1 MPKQKFDSTPS
12 IKGTLFQ
19 FLIALER
26 CFEMQEGQSV
36 YIETYGDVSVLG
48 SLSDSKQIESKLY
61 KKALT
66 DSDKN
71 VWKSIYNWM
80 REDFPVETFSS
91 LVLLTTQKVPIG
103 SAWLNWNGKKPSE
116 RMEVLRNIKKSF
128 DSRKRKDKDL
138 STYMNIIFDAKNATR
153 LSQIA
158 KMLYIDSISM
168 DGNQYHKSL
177 QEKYGKG
184 IPDIQKGKYINH
196 MFGYILNPDIVN
208 QNWRITYD
216 DFAREVEEVT
226 KTLVENT
233 AVFPTKV
240 KLADIKDSDYDGY
253 AFVEK
258 IKDIKYGD
266 DVISEAIDDYVH
278 TATMIQQ
285 ELEKSETKKKSLLQY
300 EENLKRSYTTKYRK
314 ASRNY
319 NDGERIAKSQDFYDD
334 MTGSSNITFH
344 NYNNVDL
351 YFHNGMLHMM
361 ADENDELVWLLK
373 DKTDE

>member
-1 MPKQKFDSTPS
+1 MPKLKFDSTLS
-12 IKGTLFQ
+12 IKGILFQ

-48 SLSDSKQIESKLY
+48 DLSDSKQIESKLY

-80 REDFPVETFSS
+80 REDFPVDTFSS
-91 LVLLTTQKVPIG
+91 LILLTTQKVPIG
-103 SAWLNWNGKKPSE
+103 SAWLNWNGKNPSE
-116 RMEVLRNIKKSF
+116 RMNVLINIKKSF
-128 DSRKRKDKDL
+128 DLRKRKDKDL
-138 STYMNIIFDAKNATR
+138 ATYMNVIFDAKNATR

-196 MFGYILNPDIVN
+196 MFGYILSPDIVSHD
-208 QNWRITYD
+208 WKITYD
-216 DFAREVEEVT
+216 DFTSEAEEIT

-240 KLADIKDSDYDGY
+240 KLADIKESDYDGY

-258 IKDIKYGD
+258 IKDIKYGEA
-266 DVISEAIDDYVH
+266 ISGAIDDYVH
-278 TATMIQQ
+278 TASMIQQ
-285 ELEKSETKKKSLLQY
+285 ELEKSETKKNSLLQY
-300 EENLKRSYTTKYRK
+300 EENLKGEYTAKYRK

-334 MTGSSNITFH
+334 MTGSSDITFH
-344 NYNNVDL
+344 TYNSVDL
-351 YFHNGMLHMM
+351 YFHNGMLHIM

-373 DKTDE
+373 DKANE

>member
-1 MPKQKFDSTPS
+1 MKKISFDSTS
-12 IKGTLFQ
+12 SVKGVLFQ

-36 YIETYGDVSVLG
+36 YIETYGDVSILG
-48 SLSDSKQIESKLY
+48 KLSDSKQIESKLY
-61 KKALT
+61 KRNLT
-66 DSDKN
+66 DLDKN

-80 REDFPVETFSS
+80 REDFPVDTFSS
-91 LVLLTTQKVPIG
+91 LILLTTQKVPIG
-103 SAWLNWNGKKPSE
+103 SAWLNWNGKNPSE
-116 RMEVLRNIKKSF
+116 RMEVLRNIKTNF
-128 DSRKRKDKDL
+128 DSRKRKDKDIA
-138 STYMNIIFDAKNATR
+138 TYMNVIFDVKNATR
-153 LSQIA
+153 LSRIA
-158 KMLYIDSISM
+158 KMLYIDSIST
-168 DGNQYHKSL
+168 DGNQYYKSL

-208 QNWRITYD
+208 QNWSITYD

-240 KLADIKDSDYDGY
+240 KLADIKDSNYDGY

-258 IKDIKYGD
+258 IKDIKYD
-266 DVISEAIDDYVH
+266 EAISGAIDDYVH
-278 TATMIQQ
+278 TASMIQQ
-285 ELEKSETKKKSLLQY
+285 ELEKSETKKNSLLQY
-300 EENLKRSYTTKYRK
+300 EENLKGSYTAKYRK

-319 NDGERIAKSQDFYDD
+319 DDGERIAKSQDFYDD
-334 MTGSSNITFH
+334 MTGSSDITFH
-344 NYNNVDL
+344 TYNSVDL
-351 YFHNGMLHMM
+351 YFHNGMLHIM

-373 DKTDE
+373 DKANE

>member
-1 MPKQKFDSTPS
+1 MKKLSFDSTPS
-12 IKGTLFQ
+12 IKGVLFQ

-48 SLSDSKQIESKLY
+48 DLSDSKQIESKLY

-71 VWKSIYNWM
+71 VWKSIYNWI
-80 REDFPVETFSS
+80 REDFPIDTFSS
-91 LVLLTTQKVPIG
+91 LILLTTQKVPTG
-103 SAWLNWNGKKPSE
+103 SAWLNWNEKNSSE
-116 RMEVLRNIKKSF
+116 RIDVLRNIKNSF
-128 DSRKRKDKDL
+128 DSKEKKNKDL
-138 STYMNIIFDAKNATR
+138 ATYMNTIFDPENATK

-158 KMLYIDSISM
+158 KMLYIDSISI

-177 QEKYGKG
+177 QEKYGKN
-184 IPDIQKGKYINH
+184 IPNIQKWKYVNH
-196 MFGYILNPDIVN
+196 MFGYIVNPDIVSH
-208 QNWRITYD
+208 NWEITYE
-216 DFAREVEEVT
+216 DFTREAEEVS

-233 AVFPTKV
+233 AVFPTKL
-240 KLADIKDSDYDGY
+240 KLVDIQKNDYNGY

-278 TATMIQQ
+278 TASMIQQ
-285 ELEKSETKKKSLLQY
+285 DLEKSEIKKKSLLQY
-300 EENLKRSYTTKYRK
+300 EENLIKKYTAKYRK

-319 NDGERIAKSQDFYDD
+319 NDSERIAKSQDFYDD
-334 MTGSSNITFH
+334 MMGSSDITFH
-344 NYNNVDL
+344 IYNNIDL
-351 YFHNGMLHMM
+351 YFHNGMLHII
-361 ADENDELVWLLK
+361 ADEKDELVWLLK
-373 DKTDE
+373 DKANE

>member
-1 MPKQKFDSTPS
+1 MTKLKFDSTLS
-12 IKGTLFQ
+12 IKGILFQ
-19 FLIALER
+19 FLVALER

-48 SLSDSKQIESKLY
+48 SLFDSKQIESKLY

-66 DSDKN
+66 DYDKN

-80 REDFPVETFSS
+80 REDFPVDIFSS
-91 LVLLTTQKVPIG
+91 LILLTTQKVPIG
-103 SAWLNWNGKKPSE
+103 SAWLNWNGKNPSE

-138 STYMNIIFDAKNATR
+138 STYMNVIFDAKNAMR

-216 DFAREVEEVT
+216 DFAREVEEET
-226 KTLVENT
+226 KTLVEHT

-258 IKDIKYGD
+258 IKDIKYD
-266 DVISEAIDDYVH
+266 EAISGAIDDYVH
-278 TATMIQQ
+278 TASMIQQ
-285 ELEKSETKKKSLLQY
+285 ELEKSETKKNSLLQY
-300 EENLKRSYTTKYRK
+300 EENLKGSYTAKYRK

-319 NDGERIAKSQDFYDD
+319 DDGERIAKSQDFYDD
-334 MTGSSNITFH
+334 MTGSSDITFH
-344 NYNNVDL
+344 TYNSVDL
-351 YFHNGMLHMM
+351 YFHNGMLHIM

-373 DKTDE
+373 DKANE

>member
-36 YIETYGDVSVLG
+36 YIETYGDVSILG

-61 KKALT
+61 KRNLT
-66 DSDKN
+66 GLDKN

-80 REDFPVETFSS
+80 REDFPIDTFGS
-91 LVLLTTQKVPIG
+91 LILLTTQKVPIG
-103 SAWLNWNGKKPSE
+103 SAWLNWNGKDPSG
-116 RMEVLRNIKKSF
+116 RMDVLINIKKSF

-138 STYMNIIFDAKNATR
+138 ATYMNIIFDDRNATR

-184 IPDIQKGKYINH
+184 IPDIQKGKFINH
-196 MFGYILNPDIVN
+196 MFGYILSPDIVSHD
-208 QNWRITYD
+208 WKITYD
-216 DFAREVEEVT
+216 DFTSEAEEIT

-240 KLADIKDSDYDGY
+240 KLADIKESDYDGY

-266 DVISEAIDDYVH
+266 DVISGAINDYVH
-278 TATMIQQ
+278 TASMIQQ
-285 ELEKSETKKKSLLQY
+285 ELEKSETKKNSLLQY
-300 EENLKRSYTTKYRK
+300 EENLKGEYTTKYRK

-334 MTGSSNITFH
+334 MTGSSDITFH
-344 NYNNVDL
+344 TYNSVDL
-351 YFHNGMLHMM
+351 YFHNGMLHIM

-373 DKTDE
+373 DKANE

>member
-1 MPKQKFDSTPS
+1 MSKLKFDSTPS

-48 SLSDSKQIESKLY
+48 NLSDSKQIESKLY
-61 KKALT
+61 NRNLT

-80 REDFPVETFSS
+80 SEDFPIDTLSS
-91 LVLLTTQKVPIG
+91 LILLTTQKVPIG
-103 SAWLNWNGKKPSE
+103 SAWLNWNGKNPSE
-116 RMEVLRNIKKSF
+116 RMNVLRNIKKSF

-138 STYMNIIFDAKNATR
+138 ASYMNAIFDAKNATR
-153 LSQIA
+153 LSQIT

-196 MFGYILNPDIVN
+196 MFGYILNPDIVSHD
-208 QNWRITYD
+208 WKIAYD
-216 DFAREVEEVT
+216 DFTREAEEIT

-233 AVFPTKV
+233 AVFPA
-240 KLADIKDSDYDGY
+240 KLKLVDIQENDYDGY

-258 IKDIKYGD
+258 IKDIKYD
-266 DVISEAIDDYVH
+266 EVISGAIDDYVH
-278 TATMIQQ
+278 TASMIQQ
-285 ELEKSETKKKSLLQY
+285 ELEKSETKKNSLLQY
-300 EENLKRSYTTKYRK
+300 EENLKGSYTAKYRK

-319 NDGERIAKSQDFYDD
+319 NDGERISKSQDFYDD
-334 MTGSSNITFH
+334 MTGSSDITFH
-344 NYNNVDL
+344 TYNSVDL

-361 ADENDELVWLLK
+361 ADENAELVWLLK

>member
-1 MPKQKFDSTPS
+1 MSKLKFDSTSS
-12 IKGTLFQ
+12 IKGVLFQ

-26 CFEMQEGQSV
+26 CFKMQEGQSI

-48 SLSDSKQIESKLY
+48 SLFDSKQIESKFY

-80 REDFPVETFSS
+80 REDFPLDMFSS
-91 LVLLTTQKVPIG
+91 LVLLTTQKVSID
-103 SAWLNWNGKKPSE
+103 SAWLNWNSKTTTE
-116 RMEVLRNIKKSF
+116 RMDVLRNIKKNF
-128 DSRKRKDKDL
+128 DLQKRKNKDL
-138 STYMNIIFDAKNATR
+138 ATCMNIIFDTKNATR

-158 KMLYIDSISM
+158 KMLYIDSIST
-168 DGNQYHKSL
+168 DGNQYYKSL

-196 MFGYILNPDIVN
+196 MFGYILSPDIVSHDW
-208 QNWRITYD
+208 QITYD
-216 DFAREVEEVT
+216 DFTSEAEEII

-233 AVFPTKV
+233 AVFPTKL
-240 KLADIKDSDYDGY
+240 KLADIKKNDYDGY
-253 AFVEK
+253 TFVEK
-258 IKDIKYGD
+258 IKDIKYD
-266 DVISEAIDDYVH
+266 EAISGAIDDYVH
-278 TATMIQQ
+278 TASMIQQ
-285 ELEKSETKKKSLLQY
+285 ELEKSETKKNSLLQY
-300 EENLKRSYTTKYRK
+300 EENLKGSYTAKYRK

-319 NDGERIAKSQDFYDD
+319 DDGERIAKSQDFYDD
-334 MTGSSNITFH
+334 ITGSSDITFH
-344 NYNNVDL
+344 TYNSVDL

-373 DKTDE
+373 DKANE

>member
-1 MPKQKFDSTPS
+1 MPKLKFDSTS
-12 IKGTLFQ
+12 SVKGVLFQ

-26 CFEMQEGQSV
+26 CFDMQEGQSV

-48 SLSDSKQIESKLY
+48 NLFDSKQIESKLY

-71 VWKSIYNWM
+71 VWKSIYNWL
-80 REDFPVETFSS
+80 REDFPIDTFSS
-91 LVLLTTQKVPIG
+91 LILLTTQKVSIG
-103 SAWLNWNGKKPSE
+103 SAWLNWNEKNPSE
-116 RMEVLRNIKKSF
+116 RMEVLRNIKKNF

-138 STYMNIIFDAKNATR
+138 STYMNVIFDAKNATR

-184 IPDIQKGKYINH
+184 IPEIQKGKYINH

-208 QNWRITYD
+208 QNWRIIYD

-278 TATMIQQ
+278 TASMIQQ
-285 ELEKSETKKKSLLQY
+285 ELEKSETKKNSLLQY
-300 EENLKRSYTTKYRK
+300 EENLKGKYTAKYRK

-334 MTGSSNITFH
+334 MMGSSDITFH
-344 NYNNVDL
+344 TYNNVDL
-351 YFHNGMLHMM
+351 YFHNGMLHIM
-361 ADENDELVWLLK
+361 ADENNELVWLLK
-373 DKTDE
+373 DKANE

>member
-1 MPKQKFDSTPS
+1 MSKLKFDSTPS

-26 CFEMQEGQSV
+26 CFEMQEGQAV
-36 YIETYGDVSVLG
+36 YIETYGDVSIIG
-48 SLSDSKQIESKLY
+48 NMSDSKQIESKLY
-61 KKALT
+61 KRNLT
-66 DSDKN
+66 GLDKN
-71 VWKSIYNWM
+71 IWKSIHNWM
-80 REDFPVETFSS
+80 SEAFPVDTFSS
-91 LVLLTTQKVPIG
+91 LILLTTQKVPID
-103 SAWLNWNGKKPSE
+103 SAWLNWNEKNPSE

-138 STYMNIIFDAKNATR
+138 ASYMNAIFDAKNTTR

-208 QNWRITYD
+208 QNWRITYN

-240 KLADIKDSDYDGY
+240 KLADIKESDYDGY

-258 IKDIKYGD
+258 IKDIKYD
-266 DVISEAIDDYVH
+266 EAISGAIDDYVH
-278 TATMIQQ
+278 TASMIQQ
-285 ELEKSETKKKSLLQY
+285 ELEKSETKKNSLLQY
-300 EENLKRSYTTKYRK
+300 EENLKGSYTAKYRK

-319 NDGERIAKSQDFYDD
+319 DYGERIAKSQDFYDD
-334 MTGSSNITFH
+334 MTGSSDITFH
-344 NYNNVDL
+344 TYNSVDL
-351 YFHNGMLHMM
+351 YFHNGMLHIM

-373 DKTDE
+373 DKANE

>member
-80 REDFPVETFSS
+80 RDDFPVDTFSS

-116 RMEVLRNIKKSF
+116 RMEVFRNIKKSF

-240 KLADIKDSDYDGY
+240 KLADIKDSNYDGY

-266 DVISEAIDDYVH
+266 EVISEAIDDYVH

-373 DKTDE
+373 DKTNE

>member
-36 YIETYGDVSVLG
+36 YIETYGDVSILG
-48 SLSDSKQIESKLY
+48 KLSDSKQIESKLY
-61 KKALT
+61 KRNLT
-66 DSDKN
+66 DLDKN
-71 VWKSIYNWM
+71 VWKTIYNWI
-80 REDFPVETFSS
+80 REDFPIDIFSS
-91 LVLLTTQKVPIG
+91 LILLTTQKVPIG
-103 SAWLNWNGKKPSE
+103 SAWLNWNGKNPSE

-128 DSRKRKDKDL
+128 DSRERKNKNL
-138 STYMNIIFDAKNATR
+138 VTYMNVIFEVQNATR
-153 LSQIA
+153 LSHIA

-168 DGNQYHKSL
+168 DGNQYHKCL
-177 QEKYGKG
+177 QEKYGKSV
-184 IPDIQKGKYINH
+184 PNIQKGKYINH
-196 MFGYILNPDIVN
+196 MFGYILNPDILN

-240 KLADIKDSDYDGY
+240 KLADIKESDYDGY

-258 IKDIKYGD
+258 IKDIKYD
-266 DVISEAIDDYVH
+266 EAISGAIDDYVH
-278 TATMIQQ
+278 TASMIQQ
-285 ELEKSETKKKSLLQY
+285 ELEKSETKKNSLLQY
-300 EENLKRSYTTKYRK
+300 EENLKGSYTAKYRK

-319 NDGERIAKSQDFYDD
+319 DDGERIAKSQDFYDD
-334 MTGSSNITFH
+334 MTGSSDITFH
-344 NYNNVDL
+344 TYNSVDL
-351 YFHNGMLHMM
+351 YFHSGMLHIM

-373 DKTDE
+373 DKANE

>member
-1 MPKQKFDSTPS
+1 MPKLKFDSTSS
-12 IKGTLFQ
+12 IKGVLFQ

-26 CFEMQEGQSV
+26 CFEMQEGQAV
-36 YIETYGDVSVLG
+36 YVETYGDVSVLG
-48 SLSDSKQIESKLY
+48 NLSDSKQIESKLY
-61 KKALT
+61 KKTLT

-80 REDFPVETFSS
+80 REDFPVDTFSS
-91 LVLLTTQKVPIG
+91 LILLTTQKVPIG
-103 SAWLNWNGKKPSE
+103 SVWLNWNEKNPSE
-116 RMEVLRNIKKSF
+116 RMEVLRNIKKNF

-138 STYMNIIFDAKNATR
+138 STYMNVIFNAKNATR

-216 DFAREVEEVT
+216 DFAREVEEIT

-266 DVISEAIDDYVH
+266 DVISEAIDNYVH

-285 ELEKSETKKKSLLQY
+285 ELERSETKKKSLLQY
-300 EENLKRSYTTKYRK
+300 EENLKGKYTAKYRK

-319 NDGERIAKSQDFYDD
+319 DDGERIAKLQDFYDD
-334 MTGSSNITFH
+334 MTGSSDITFH
-344 NYNNVDL
+344 TYNSVDL
-351 YFHNGMLHMM
+351 YFHNGMLHIM

-373 DKTDE
+373 DKANE

>member
-36 YIETYGDVSVLG
+36 YIETYGDVSILG
-48 SLSDSKQIESKLY
+48 KLSDSKQIESKLY
-61 KKALT
+61 KRNLT
-66 DSDKN
+66 DLDKN
-71 VWKSIYNWM
+71 VWKTIYNWI
-80 REDFPVETFSS
+80 REDFPIDIFNS
-91 LVLLTTQKVPIG
+91 LILLTTQKVPIG
-103 SAWLNWNGKKPSE
+103 SAWLNWNGKNPSE

-128 DSRKRKDKDL
+128 DSRERKNKNL
-138 STYMNIIFDAKNATR
+138 VTYMNVIFEPQNATR
-153 LSQIA
+153 LSHIA

-168 DGNQYHKSL
+168 DGNQYHKCL
-177 QEKYGKG
+177 QEKYGKSV
-184 IPDIQKGKYINH
+184 PNIQKGKYINH

-240 KLADIKDSDYDGY
+240 KLADIKESDYDGY

-258 IKDIKYGD
+258 IKDIKYD
-266 DVISEAIDDYVH
+266 EAISGAIDDYVH
-278 TATMIQQ
+278 TASMIQQ
-285 ELEKSETKKKSLLQY
+285 ELEKSETKKNSLLQY
-300 EENLKRSYTTKYRK
+300 EENLKGSYTAKYRK

-319 NDGERIAKSQDFYDD
+319 DDGERIAKSQDFYDD
-334 MTGSSNITFH
+334 MTGSSDITFH
-344 NYNNVDL
+344 TYNSVDL
-351 YFHNGMLHMM
+351 YFHNGMLHIM

-373 DKTDE
+373 DKANE

>member
-1 MPKQKFDSTPS
+1 MPKLKFDSTSS
-12 IKGTLFQ
+12 IKGVLFQ

-48 SLSDSKQIESKLY
+48 NLSDSKQIESKLY
-61 KKALT
+61 KRNLT
-66 DSDKN
+66 DLDKN

-80 REDFPVETFSS
+80 REDFPVDTFSS
-91 LVLLTTQKVPIG
+91 LILLTTQKIPIG
-103 SAWLNWNGKKPSE
+103 SAWLNWNGKNPSE
-116 RMEVLRNIKKSF
+116 RMDVLRDIKKSF
-128 DSRKRKDKDL
+128 DSRKRKDKNL
-138 STYMNIIFDAKNATR
+138 VTYMNTIFDAKNATK

-168 DGNQYHKSL
+168 DGNQYHKFL

-196 MFGYILNPDIVN
+196 MFGYILSPDIVSHD
-208 QNWRITYD
+208 WRITYD
-216 DFAREVEEVT
+216 DFTREAEEIT

-240 KLADIKDSDYDGY
+240 KLADIKESDYDGY

-258 IKDIKYGD
+258 IKDIKHGD
-266 DVISEAIDDYVH
+266 DVISRAINDYVH
-278 TATMIQQ
+278 TASMIQQ
-285 ELEKSETKKKSLLQY
+285 ELEKSETKKNSLLQY
-300 EENLKRSYTTKYRK
+300 EENLKGEYTVKYRK

-319 NDGERIAKSQDFYDD
+319 STGERIAKSQDFYDD
-334 MTGSSNITFH
+334 MTGSSDITFH
-344 NYNNVDL
+344 TYNNVDL
-351 YFHNGMLHMM
+351 YFHNGMLHIM
-361 ADENDELVWLLK
+361 ADENDDLVWLLK
-373 DKTDE
+373 DKANE

>member
-1 MPKQKFDSTPS
+1 MSKLKFDSTLS
-12 IKGTLFQ
+12 IKGVLFQ

-48 SLSDSKQIESKLY
+48 SLSDSKQIESKFY

-80 REDFPVETFSS
+80 REDFPIDTFSS
-91 LVLLTTQKVPIG
+91 LILLTTQKVPIG
-103 SAWLNWNGKKPSE
+103 SAWLNWNGKNPSE
-116 RMEVLRNIKKSF
+116 RMNVLINIKKSF

-138 STYMNIIFDAKNATR
+138 STYMNVIFDAKNTTR
-153 LSQIA
+153 LSQIV

-168 DGNQYHKSL
+168 DGNQYHRSL

-216 DFAREVEEVT
+216 GFAREVEEVT

-253 AFVEK
+253 TFVEK

-373 DKTDE
+373 DKANE